1 MVIVLIALVAGATAL
16 VRHRKA
22 RNEATAPAAVSPV
35 IVSARDLHMGDVVL
49 TRPAVAEVRA
59 LTEAVVASRFSGYVL
74 EMPYPEGQKVKKG
87 DVLARL
93 DASQVEADVAKAQA
107 ELARSRQQESALS
120 ADLAA
125 ARATLD
131 SETQRYR
138 RLEELYKIKFVSL
151 QQLQSGEATLAA
163 AQARKA
169 AADSAW
175 NGYRDSLRAAESGL
189 RAARENRRYAVL
201 TAPFDGIVAGRLAQP
216 GDLTLTGQAPVQA
229 RRRRRESA
237 VDQSAGGTHA
247 GRVASERSDP
257 GVGAVARSHT
267 PGHAPFRGARP
278 RSHARQPGAGGGG
291 RISRPSRIPAGRLPA
306 GWRDRSRYGS
316 QTASGQG
323 PSRCAA
329 AFCQRQRGGGQYRGR
344 ARWQPHIVRQRGC
357 PDAACR
363 RCPVTTGAKSL
374 KCSDSSSTAH
384 CCSA

>member
-1 MVIVLIALVAGATAL
+1 MKKKIVVSVVLIALVAGATAL
-16 VRHRKA
+16 VQHRKA
-22 RNEATAPAAVSPV
+22 RNEATAPTAVSPV
-35 IVSARDLHMGDVVL
+35 IVPARALHMGDVVL

-216 GDLTLTGQAPVQA
+216 GDLTSPGKPLYKLVAAGESRLLISLPEGLTPAGLRLNGQILELVPWPEATPQGMRRFEA
-229 RRRRRESA
+229 R
-237 VDQSAGGTHA
+237 
-247 GRVASERSDP
+247 
-257 GVGAVARSHT
+257 ARDLT
-267 PGHAPFRGARP
+267 PG
-278 RSHARQPGAGGGG
+278 
-291 RISRPSRIPAGRLPA
+291 SRVPVEVVV
-306 GWRDRSRYGS
+306 
-316 QTASGQG
+316 
-323 PSRCAA
+323 
-329 AFCQRQRGGGQYRGR
+329 FRGR
-344 ARWQPHIVRQRGC
+344 AVFL
-357 PDAACR
+357 PDDCLLGGETDRATVLKPLQDKAQAVALRLAASGSE
-363 RCPVTTGAKSL
+363 GAA
-374 KCSDSSSTAH
+374 STDAGLDGSRIL
-384 CCSA
+384 CGSADALMRLAAGAPSQLAPGP